1 MKLPSYVQDRQR
13 TIALRG
19 EIVASLSALP
29 EVETIDLLVEGLEPN
44 YRDDSL
50 QAVHTARNYWFVS

>member
-1 MKLPSYVQDRQR
+1 MAVR
-13 TIALRG
+13 

-29 EVETIDLLVEGLEPN
+29 EVETVDLLVEGLEPN
-44 YRDDSL
+44 YRDGSL